1 MALTKEIF
9 RKECLEKLK
18 NSSQHNQYYKDML
31 LVNKMLVRWGN
42 IKNKNILFYYPMGHE
57 PDLRK
62 LFLKLRKKNNI
73 LLPFMEGESFKMV
86 LFRLPLKQKKFGIF
100 EAGDSLRNIK
110 KIDIAI
116 VPVIGVDARL
126 QRVGFG
132 KGMYDRFFAKLKKK
146 PYTIFVQRD
155 ICYTKESICDP
166 YDISCDLLI
175 SSKETVAI

>member
-1 MALTKEIF
+1 MALTKESF
-9 RKECLEKLK
+9 RQECLEKLK
-18 NSSQHNQYYKDML
+18 NAPGHNQYYKDKL
-31 LVNKMLVRWGN
+31 LAKSLLQTLGKIQNKS
-42 IKNKNILFYYPMGHE
+42 ILFYHPMGHE

-62 LFLKLRKKNNI
+62 AMLKLRKKNNI

-86 LFRLPLKQKKFGIF
+86 LFRLPLKQKRFGIF
-100 EAGDSLRNIK
+100 EAGDSLINIK

-116 VPVIGVDARL
+116 VPVIGVDTRL

-132 KGMYDRFFAKLKKK
+132 KGMYDRFFAKLQRK

-166 YDISCDLLI
+166 YDISCDLLL
-175 SSKETVAI
+175 SSKATAAI